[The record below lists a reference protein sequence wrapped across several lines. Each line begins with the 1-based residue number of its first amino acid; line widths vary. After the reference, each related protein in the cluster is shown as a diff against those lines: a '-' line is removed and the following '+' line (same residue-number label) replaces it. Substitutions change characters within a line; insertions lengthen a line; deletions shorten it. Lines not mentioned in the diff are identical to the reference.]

1 MRNLATAYTCEI
13 CEKEF
18 YNQIALIKHV
28 SLRHPPSKETSTLQ
42 NISVGTSKVD
52 PLSINEEEFLE
63 NFNKQLMFKGF
74 TESLLSTVR
83 NFNLLDC
90 RRMYKDVGNL
100 NIPTFV
106 AWGKIDGI
114 VPYNSSK
121 NLKECIPHS

>member
-1 MRNLATAYTCEI
+1 M
-13 CEKEF
+13 
-18 YNQIALIKHV
+18 
-28 SLRHPPSKETSTLQ
+28 SETSY
-42 NISVGTSKVD
+42 SDD
-52 PLSINEEEFLE
+52 PLSINEKEFLE
-63 NFNKQLMFKGF
+63 NFNKQLLFIGF

-83 NFNLLDC
+83 HFNLLDC

-121 NLKECIPHS
+121 NLKECIPHSELLTIEEGTHDITYRQPTEVGSAIINFLIKNI